1 MKLGLRGIKF
11 VQFIINMILIH
22 DGLGIT
28 PAILSIQLIPVFLE
42 ARQGL
47 DILIIPSLT
56 LNLYT
61 TIQIMNIN

>member
-1 MKLGLRGIKF
+1 
-11 VQFIINMILIH
+11 MILIH